1 MRYKTMNQKTKF
13 SDQVDFRTPPYLFEY
28 IKSLYGYVQYDGA
41 CFEDGSNAL
50 AYPIR
55 LEDEWPSGIIYS
67 NPPFD
72 DDSIISWINK
82 GWNHSRKDK
91 NNVHIMLIPNK
102 LNHVKIQK
110 NGFNLIDRIIFLG
123 GRVDF
128 KSQYSTK
135 GGASRNGS
143 IILIQ
148 DSTLNVHEKQF
159 SFKLLSEL
167 KEEFN

>member
-13 SDQVDFRTPPYLFEY
+13 SDQVDFRTPAYLFEY

-50 AYPIR
+50 AYPLR
-55 LEDEWPSGIIYS
+55 LQEEWPSGIIYS

-72 DDSIISWINK
+72 DDSIIAWINK
-82 GWNHSRKDK
+82 GWHHSRKDK
-91 NNVHIMLIPNK
+91 NNIHIMLIPNK

-110 NGFNLIDRIIFLG
+110 NGFELIDQIIFLG

-128 KSQYSTK
+128 KSEFSTK

-148 DSTLNVHEKQF
+148 DQTLNNHEKQF

-167 KEEFN
+167 KEAFI

>member
-128 KSQYSTK
+128 KSQYWTK

>member
-13 SDQVDFRTPPYLFEY
+13 SDQVDFRTPQYLFEY
-28 IKSLYGYVQYDGA
+28 IKSLYGHVQYDGA

-50 AYPIR
+50 AYPLR
-55 LEDEWPSGIIYS
+55 LEEEWPSGIIYS

-72 DDSIISWINK
+72 DESIIKWINR
-82 GWNHSRKDK
+82 GWEHSRKHK

-110 NGFNLIDRIIFLG
+110 NGFDLIDRLIFLG

-128 KSQYSTK
+128 KSEFSTK

-148 DSTLNVHEKQF
+148 DQTLNHYEKTF
-159 SFKLLSEL
+159 SFKLLSQL
-167 KEEFN
+167 KEEFQ

>member
-13 SDQVDFRTPPYLFEY
+13 SDQVGFRTPPYLFEY